1 MQIYGVRRGCVASL
15 LTMHYHLL
23 RNNIN
28 VLFCHLFFLFSSG
41 LCLPVVTFFRR
52 ISDPEIGSG
61 AVDVYAMMFACQ
73 FIIFIII
80 VFSWSAF
87 SSPEVFPALSSPE
100 VFRGPAFSVKRSL
113 LLVVWHLTNHTNSLL
128 RGCGEVARVK
138 QTLAGKRKAFS
149 PPIIFA
155 VLAALV
161 MCNLRLRPQC
171 SACSREKKRSS
182 SAMALLFNGN
192 QIDGLA
198 VIGGLH
204 DGVIS
209 LPRPECFVKVLYSS
223 HFSSLLGTK
232 EQLIKFA

>member
-1 MQIYGVRRGCVASL
+1 MAFVL
-15 LTMHYHLL
+15 LCNLL
-23 RNNIN
+23 IN
-28 VLFCHLFFLFSSG
+28 HALSSFKKQYQCCFFFFFSSG

-100 VFRGPAFSVKRSL
+100 VFRGPAFSIKCSL
-113 LLVVWHLTNHTNSLL
+113 LLVAWHLTNHTNSLH

-138 QTLAGKRKAFS
+138 QTFAGERKAFS
-149 PPIIFA
+149 RAIIFA

-161 MCNLRLRPQC
+161 ICNLRVRPQY
-171 SACSREKKRSS
+171 SACSREK
-182 SAMALLFNGN
+182 
-192 QIDGLA
+192 
-198 VIGGLH
+198 
-204 DGVIS
+204 
-209 LPRPECFVKVLYSS
+209 
-223 HFSSLLGTK
+223 
-232 EQLIKFA
+232 

>member
-1 MQIYGVRRGCVASL
+1 ML
-15 LTMHYHLL
+15 
-23 RNNIN
+23 
-28 VLFCHLFFLFSSG
+28 LFFFFSSG

-100 VFRGPAFSVKRSL
+100 VFRGPAFSIKCSL
-113 LLVVWHLTNHTNSLL
+113 LLVAWHLTNHTNSLH

-138 QTLAGKRKAFS
+138 QTFAGERKAFS
-149 PPIIFA
+149 RAIIFA

-161 MCNLRLRPQC
+161 ICNLRVRPQY
-171 SACSREKKRSS
+171 SACSREKKSSS

-198 VIGGLH
+198 AIGGLH
-204 DGVIS
+204 DDVIS
-209 LPRPECFVKVLYSS
+209 LPRPEYFVKMLYSS
-223 HFSSLLGTK
+223 HFSSFLFIFLSFQGTVD
-232 EQLIKFA
+232 

>member
-1 MQIYGVRRGCVASL
+1 MQSKSFHVVERTKAATNCSKVKMYDQSVLNICLLSLNMQIYGVRRGCATSL
-15 LTMHYHLL
+15 STMHYHLL

-28 VLFCHLFFLFSSG
+28 VPFFFSSSG

-87 SSPEVFPALSSPE
+87 SSPEVFKALSFPE
-100 VFRGPAFSVKRSL
+100 VFRGPAFSVKCSL
-113 LLVVWHLTNHTNSLL
+113 LLVAWHLTNHTNSLL

-138 QTLAGKRKAFS
+138 QTLAGERKAFS
-149 PPIIFA
+149 RPIIFA

-161 MCNLRLRPQC
+161 TCNLRVRP
-171 SACSREKKRSS
+171 
-182 SAMALLFNGN
+182 
-192 QIDGLA
+192 
-198 VIGGLH
+198 
-204 DGVIS
+204 
-209 LPRPECFVKVLYSS
+209 
-223 HFSSLLGTK
+223 
-232 EQLIKFA
+232 